1 MSANTQLR
9 LASVCA
15 AAYGA
20 LAVSGVIH
28 HFQRTASLR
37 ALVRGFASPD
47 LLVVLLVAGL
57 VAWGLWQ
64 RYAWAWWLGLAA
76 AGYQLFRIVSGYV
89 QSPVFGHLP
98 RPSVLVSFTLLLLI
112 VVLLLQRKARSG
124 ANR

>member
-28 HFQRTASLR
+28 HFQRTGSLR
-37 ALVRGFASPD
+37 ALVRGFASAD
-47 LLVVLLVAGL
+47 LWVVLLIAGL
-57 VAWGLWQ
+57 VSWGLWQ

-76 AGYQLFRIVSGYV
+76 AGYQLFRIVNGYV
-89 QSPVFGHLP
+89 QSPVFGHVP
-98 RPSVLVSFTLLLLI
+98 RPSLLLSFTLLLLM
-112 VVLLLQRKARSG
+112 VVLLLQRKARLG

>member
-28 HFQRTASLR
+28 HFQRTGSLR

-98 RPSVLVSFTLLLLI
+98 RSSVLVSFTLLLLI

>member
-20 LAVSGVIH
+20 LAISGVIH
-28 HFQRTASLR
+28 HFHRTGSLG
-37 ALVRGFASPD
+37 ALVRGFASTD
-47 LLVVLLVAGL
+47 LWIVLVVAGL

-76 AGYQLFRIVSGYV
+76 AGYQLFRIVASYV
-89 QSPVFGHLP
+89 QSPVFGHVP
-98 RPSVLVSFTLLLLI
+98 RASVLISTALLLAILLLLFT
-112 VVLLLQRKARSG
+112 RRARLG